1 MVNWPMLIRIGYD
14 IVFEHPVPTPIV
26 AMLYLHPSGRPA
38 IRRDEYLLIDP
49 AVQVTEYIDGF
60 GNRCGRFTSP
70 AGLLRLWNDA
80 VVESDGEPDR
90 QEPAAAQRAIHE
102 LPDDVLEFLIASRYC
117 EVDRMVELAW
127 QLFGTT
133 TPGWARVQRVC
144 DFVHRHL
151 KFDYLQARN
160 TRTAYEAYRE
170 RVGVCRDF
178 THLAVTLCRCLN
190 IPARYC
196 AGFLGDIRVPAVP
209 DPMDFS
215 AWFEVYLGDRWHTF
229 DARHNVPRV
238 GRVLMARGR
247 DAADVA
253 LLTSFGS
260 SRLERFNVW
269 CNEVDDGALLPAGE
283 QGSPT
288 DARRASV
295 QNTSRD
301 ALNVGEYNVEIQ

>member
-1 MVNWPMLIRIGYD
+1 MLIRVGYD
-14 IVFEHPVPTPIV
+14 IVFDHPVPTPII
-26 AMLYLHPSGRPA
+26 AMLYLHPSCRPA

-49 AVQVTEYIDGF
+49 AVQVTGYVDGF
-60 GNRCGRFTSP
+60 GNRCGRFISP
-70 AGLLRLWNDA
+70 AGRLRLWNDA
-80 VVESDGEPDR
+80 VIQSDGEADW
-90 QEPAAAQRAIHE
+90 QEPTAVQREIHE
-102 LPDDVLEFLIASRYC
+102 LPDDTLEFLIASRYC
-117 EVDRMVELAW
+117 EVDRMVILAW
-127 QLFGTT
+127 QLFGST

-196 AGFLGDIRVPAVP
+196 AGYLGDIGVPAVP

-229 DARHNVPRV
+229 DARHNVPRI

-260 SRLERFNVW
+260 SRLDRFSVW
-269 CNEVDDGALLPAGE
+269 CKEVDDEALRAPAGE
-283 QGSPT
+283 
-288 DARRASV
+288 
-295 QNTSRD
+295 
-301 ALNVGEYNVEIQ
+301 GEAQTA

>member
-1 MVNWPMLIRIGYD
+1 MLIRVGYD
-14 IVFEHPVPTPIV
+14 IVFEHPVATPII
-26 AMLYLHPSGRPA
+26 AMLYLHPSCRPA

-49 AVQVTEYIDGF
+49 TVQVTEYVDGF
-60 GNRCGRFTSP
+60 GNRCGRFVSP
-70 AGLLRLWNDA
+70 IGPIRLWNDA
-80 VVESDGEPDR
+80 VVEADGKVDPQD
-90 QEPAAAQRAIHE
+90 PSAMQRPIHE
-102 LPDDVLEFLIASRYC
+102 LPDEVLQFLIASRYC

-133 TPGWARVQRVC
+133 PAGWQRVQRVC

-196 AGFLGDIRVPAVP
+196 AGYLGDIGVPAVP

-247 DAADVA
+247 DAADAA
-253 LLTSFGS
+253 LLTSFGE
-260 SRLERFNVW
+260 SRLDRFTVW
-269 CNEVDDGALLPAGE
+269 CTEVDEQALLPAVA
-283 QGSPT
+283 QSP
-288 DARRASV
+288 ASH
-295 QNTSRD
+295 
-301 ALNVGEYNVEIQ
+301 G

>member
-1 MVNWPMLIRIGYD
+1 MLIRIGYD

-26 AMLYLHPSGRPA
+26 ALLYLHPSCQPA
-38 IRRDEYLLIDP
+38 VRRDECLLIDP
-49 AVQVTEYIDGF
+49 DVRVTGYFDGF
-60 GNRCGRFTSP
+60 GNRCGRFTAP
-70 AGLLRLWNDA
+70 AGRIRLWNDA
-80 VVESDGEPDR
+80 VIESDGEPDR
-90 QEPAAAQRAIHE
+90 QDPTATQREIHE

-117 EVDRMVELAW
+117 EVDRMVILAW
-127 QLFGTT
+127 QLFGATA
-133 TPGWARVQRVC
+133 PGWLRVQRVC

-178 THLAVTLCRCLN
+178 AHLAVTLCRCLN

-196 AGFLGDIRVPAVP
+196 AGYLGDIRVPAVP

-215 AWFEVYLGDRWHTF
+215 AWFEAYLGDRWHTF
-229 DARHNVPRV
+229 DPRHNVPRV
-238 GRVLMARGR
+238 GRILMARGR

-260 SRLERFNVW
+260 NRLERFTVW
-269 CNEVDDGALLPAGE
+269 CNEVDDQALLIAEIDRQPTQSAPAYGAHR
-283 QGSPT
+283 
-288 DARRASV
+288 DRRV
-295 QNTSRD
+295 T
-301 ALNVGEYNVEIQ
+301 

>member
-1 MVNWPMLIRIGYD
+1 MLIRIGYD
-14 IVFEHPVPTPIV
+14 IVFDHPVPTPIL
-26 AMLYLHPSGRPA
+26 AMLYLHPSCRSA
-38 IRRDEYLLIDP
+38 IRRDDHLLIEP
-49 AVQVTEYIDGF
+49 AVQITGYFDGF
-60 GNRCGRFTSP
+60 GNRCGRFIAP
-70 AGLLRLWNDA
+70 AGRLRLWNDA
-80 VVESDGEPDR
+80 VVEADGEPDR
-90 QEPAAAQRAIHE
+90 QEPTARQREIHE

-117 EVDRMVELAW
+117 EVDRMVVLAW

-133 TPGWARVQRVC
+133 PPGWPRVQRVC

-160 TRTAYEAYRE
+160 TRTAYEVYRE

-196 AGFLGDIRVPAVP
+196 AGYLGDIGVPTVP

-215 AWFEVYLGDRWHTF
+215 AWFEAYLGDEWYTF
-229 DARHNVPRV
+229 DPRHNVPRA

-253 LLTSFGS
+253 LLTPFGS
-260 SRLERFNVW
+260 SRLERFKVW
-269 CNEVDDGALLPAGE
+269 CDEVDAVTAL
-283 QGSPT
+283 
-288 DARRASV
+288 
-295 QNTSRD
+295 
-301 ALNVGEYNVEIQ
+301 AL